1 MLCGFEQEL
10 KLARGGNRT
19 RSQGFGS
26 RYDLFLK
33 ITDFSFFFKIH
44 GLHFLQ
50 KIVNNGCFHVIGILI
65 SDE

>member
-10 KLARGGNRT
+10 KVARGGNRT
-19 RSQGFGS
+19 RSQGFRS

-33 ITDFSFFFKIH
+33 ITDFRFFFKIH

-50 KIVNNGCFHVIGILI
+50 KN
-65 SDE
+65 SK